1 MTEGVYRIPTSF
13 HQLLLCPRLG
23 DAFRLTV
30 TSILQEMAEMG
41 G

>member
-1 MTEGVYRIPTSF
+1 MIEGLYRIHTSL

-23 DAFRLTV
+23 DAFRLTSA
-30 TSILQEMAEMG
+30 SILQEMAEIG